1 MANHAPAESASA
13 SVAWSGNR
21 PCPSTGHACISPQAT
36 VWQMR
41 KLLNLAVVH
50 RVYTAI
56 PTTISREA
64 RLGKSCA
71 CRISKCPLAEHA
83 CISPQATVW
92 QMRKLLTHHLAVV
105 HRVYTAIPTTI
116 SREAR
121 LGKSCACRIS
131 NCKCGLEW
139 KQTMS
144 VGGTCLY
151 KSPGNRLADEEIAHT
166 PSSGGAQSVHCHPNN
181 YFQRG

>member
-1 MANHAPAESASA
+1 M
-13 SVAWSGNR
+13 AWSGNR
-21 PCPSTGHACISPQAT
+21 PCPSTG
-36 VWQMR
+36 
-41 KLLNLAVVH
+41 
-50 RVYTAI
+50 
-56 PTTISREA
+56 
-64 RLGKSCA
+64 
-71 CRISKCPLAEHA
+71 HA

-151 KSPGNRLADEEIAHT
+151 KSPGSSLADEEIAHT
-166 PSSGGAQSVHCHPNN
+166 PSSGGAQSVHCHSTTEARHVTLPARS
-181 YFQRG
+181 RGHTCYGGFHH